1 MLIKNLKLKTQ
12 NLKDGG
18 QSMFEIMF
26 ALAISAL
33 VLVAIVSVS
42 VFSLRNATFSKNKAQ
57 ANKFAG
63 ETDTWL
69 KIQRDFYPNWS
80 DFYDQALPDSPND
93 AVWCLKILTWSSPT
107 FKGLCTDTDFIT
119 GTDFIRQMS
128 VSDQDAGKG
137 LKFTTI
143 VSWSDS
149 VGDHSTTTTT
159 VLTNW

>member
-1 MLIKNLKLKTQ
+1 MLIKDLKLRTQ
-12 NLKDGG
+12 NLKNEG
-18 QSMFEIMF
+18 QSMFEVMF

-33 VLVAIVSVS
+33 VLVAIVSVAA
-42 VFSLRNATFSKNKAQ
+42 FSLRNATFSKNKAQ
-57 ANKFAG
+57 ANKFAA

-93 AVWCLKILTWSSPT
+93 TVWCLKTLNWTSPT
-107 FKGLCTDTDFIT
+107 FKGSCTNADFIT

-137 LKFTTI
+137 LKFTTT
-143 VSWSDS
+143 VSWNDS
-149 VGDHSTTTTT
+149 VGGHSTTTTT